1 MICYIHLTLMHTQV
15 NSWQHEMDMSIR
27 MNSKKIFENG
37 NIMEGALKSMEIR
50 ILSLKDDMAKMDIK
64 NNQCLKDL
72 TNIKEE
78 MKESKNKMNDEIT
91 SLKNE
96 IEELKLNRRTDEK
109 KTQLVNNIDTIK
121 WKASTY

>member
-1 MICYIHLTLMHTQV
+1 MHTQV